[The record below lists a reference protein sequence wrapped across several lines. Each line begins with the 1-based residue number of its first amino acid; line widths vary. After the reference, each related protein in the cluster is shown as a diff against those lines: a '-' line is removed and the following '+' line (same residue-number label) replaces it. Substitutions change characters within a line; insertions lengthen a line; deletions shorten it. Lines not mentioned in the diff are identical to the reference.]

1 MNINEKFFR
10 VEKLKFLAPLTRLLG
25 QRELRTRC
33 CPERPKMT
41 FKHFIGVYY
50 MNISHVGPLWGL
62 FRYPRG
68 AQKGPFGL
76 KKTLT
81 GRKASE
87 HPRGA
92 RFGPNCCQLVWLS
105 WNHGYHTLWPC
116 IGPLLGPQGHQ
127 KGPFW
132 PEMPLF
138 GVTEVLGEQI
148 WSTLPP
154 IGLTGLKS
162 WLPHTLAL
170 YQASSGPPGTPK
182 GPVLALNAPFGP
194 QKGPNRAQI
203 QNCCKPIM
211 WPIKICAR
219 KALSQWKTPKHNLV
233 YQLRENSKKLPFRA
247 LTGPQSLLEK
257 KLYFWV
263 TNP

>member
-92 RFGPNCCQLVWLS
+92 RFGPNCCQLV
-105 WNHGYHTLWPC
+105 
-116 IGPLLGPQGHQ
+116 
-127 KGPFW
+127 
-132 PEMPLF
+132 
-138 GVTEVLGEQI
+138 
-148 WSTLPP
+148 
-154 IGLTGLKS
+154 
-162 WLPHTLAL
+162 
-170 YQASSGPPGTPK
+170 
-182 GPVLALNAPFGP
+182 
-194 QKGPNRAQI
+194 
-203 QNCCKPIM
+203 
-211 WPIKICAR
+211 
-219 KALSQWKTPKHNLV
+219 
-233 YQLRENSKKLPFRA
+233 
-247 LTGPQSLLEK
+247 
-257 KLYFWV
+257 
-263 TNP
+263 

>member
-127 KGPFW
+127 TINLLVWSHVIHFYCFQASNSILGCFLAQGWILGCLGTLICNKASEPIFSISLVLFAPRGSSLVCFWLLQPKTGQKLSKNAKKGQKWVWTNGQF
-132 PEMPLF
+132 
-138 GVTEVLGEQI
+138 
-148 WSTLPP
+148 
-154 IGLTGLKS
+154 LKK
-162 WLPHTLAL
+162 HTLR
-170 YQASSGPPGTPK
+170 
-182 GPVLALNAPFGP
+182 LALNWAKIPFWD
-194 QKGPNRAQI
+194 Q
-203 QNCCKPIM
+203 
-211 WPIKICAR
+211 
-219 KALSQWKTPKHNLV
+219 
-233 YQLRENSKKLPFRA
+233 
-247 LTGPQSLLEK
+247 
-257 KLYFWV
+257 
-263 TNP
+263 

>member
-138 GVTEVLGEQI
+138 GVTEVLG
-148 WSTLPP
+148 
-154 IGLTGLKS
+154 
-162 WLPHTLAL
+162 
-170 YQASSGPPGTPK
+170 GPPG
-182 GPVLALNAPFGP
+182 NRFGP
-194 QKGPNRAQI
+194 HCRRLAWLGWNHGCHTLWPCIRPLLGLQGHQKVPF
-203 QNCCKPIM
+203 
-211 WPIKICAR
+211 WP
-219 KALSQWKTPKHNLV
+219 
-233 YQLRENSKKLPFRA
+233 
-247 LTGPQSLLEK
+247 
-257 KLYFWV
+257 
-263 TNP
+263 